1 MQRIPEPELMDY
13 EALARAYAEADC
25 EDAHARFIAV
35 FRERFADG
43 DITGTVLDLG
53 CGPAEITVRFARAYP
68 RCVVHGVDGAAAMLS
83 YGERRVVQEGLQ
95 SRITLV
101 HGYLPDAQLPCMQYE
116 AVLSNSLLHHL
127 RDPAALWRTLRAC
140 VRADAPVFVMDLL
153 RPEGRAEAEALVE
166 QYAANEPAVQRHDV
180 LHSLLA
186 AYRLDE
192 VAAQLRDAGLAYL
205 TIEAVSDRHLAV
217 HGRMRAAA

>member
-1 MQRIPEPELMDY
+1 MQRIPEPELMDDD
-13 EALARAYAEADC
+13 AQARAPMPRLISRTRT
-25 EDAHARFIAV
+25 HV
-35 FRERFADG
+35 LLHSRERFADV
-43 DITGTVLDLG
+43 DISGAVLDLG
-53 CGPAEITVRFARAYP
+53 CGPADITVRFARAYP

-83 YGERRVVQEGLQ
+83 YGERRVAQESLQ

-101 HGYLPDAQLPCMQYE
+101 HGYLPDAQLPCMQYD
-116 AVLSNSLLHHL
+116 AAISNSLLHHL

-153 RPEGRAEAEALVE
+153 RPEGRAQAEALAE
-166 QYAANEPAVQRHDV
+166 EYAANEPAILRHDF

-192 VAAQLRDAGLAYL
+192 VKAQVHEAGLGYL
-205 TIEAVSDRHLAV
+205 TVEAVSDRHLAV